1 MRTGRGR
8 DQEGL
13 KLDAEGIARDG
24 VADTRELGELSAD
37 PWGVD

>member
-13 KLDAEGIARDG
+13 KLDAEGIARG
-24 VADTRELGELSAD
+24 RVADTRELGSCQLI
-37 PWGVD
+37 PGV